1 MRVEEITTELELC
14 RERDEKASA
23 AGAEAEGEWLA
34 RVHKRKHTEQRIA
47 EAKATLA
54 ECEATPELL
63 NLADPLGRTAA
74 WLHAEMIQ
82 ARYTFKCLF
91 QTMDNLKHAL

>member
-1 MRVEEITTELELC
+1 MKDRSLKAVSLFQLRVEEITTELELC

-74 WLHAEMIQ
+74 WLGTRCPTCRHS
-82 ARYTFKCLF
+82 
-91 QTMDNLKHAL
+91 